1 MINRVREKIICRVT
15 NSTNEWVTNTASSR
29 ISSLFLSLSSHEHYT
44 LMRHELWVYFF
55 RPPLFCHVW
64 VRLSH
69 ELYEWINHERCVS
82 FISSSPPFPVT
93 YESRTQRM
101 NESPTLRLFLLLSF
115 PLVSVPY
122 ESRTLQVNES
132 PTLRLFLLLSF
143 PLASV
148 PYESRTQRMNESPT
162 LRLFLLLSFPLVSV
176 TYESRDFV
184 THESRNLH
192 FESRNLHFES
202 RNLMSHEIYILSHEL
217 YMFTCSEWVTSSES
231 AFFILPS
238 FLFSYNPPFF

>member
-55 RPPLFCHVW
+55 RPPLFCHVR

-101 NESPTLRLFLLLSF
+101 
-115 PLVSVPY
+115 
-122 ESRTLQVNES
+122 NES